1 MGMHADER
9 TIIQLLKK
17 LRSMKTCFFI
27 EDVSYKAICLVNMIR
42 ISEFVLHITPNMKRT
57 LTS

>member
-27 EDVSYKAICLVNMIR
+27 EDVSYEAICLVNMIR